1 MSDLFLPTLE
11 MMGLTFAIGFFVA
24 FIIKLI
30 ASAADSL
37 DFYSSHQQELLRLRR
52 IKKFRQKMELM
63 LHTPS
68 MHGNIFGNDTRED
81 YSRGVDRENE
91 KPRGYYHGV
100 SHGVS
105 KRNLVD
111 YFYPEDTHM
120 MYLEDA
126 SSQPLSII
134 VPNPWNKVAK
144 SIFSMISLCFWCRC
158 SF

>member
-37 DFYSSHQQELLRLRR
+37 DFYGSHQQELLRLHR
-52 IKKFRQKMELM
+52 IKKLRQKMELM
-63 LHTPS
+63 MHTS
-68 MHGNIFGNDTRED
+68 TMNENIFGNDTRND
-81 YSRGVDRENE
+81 FSQGVDRESE
-91 KPRGYYHGV
+91 KPQDYYHGV

-105 KRNLVD
+105 KKNLID
-111 YFYPEDTHM
+111 YFYPEDTHV

-126 SSQPLSII
+126 ISHRD
-134 VPNPWNKVAK
+134 NKNKTKK
-144 SIFSMISLCFWCRC
+144 SNETKNKD
-158 SF
+158 

>member
-63 LHTPS
+63 LH
-68 MHGNIFGNDTRED
+68 
-81 YSRGVDRENE
+81 
-91 KPRGYYHGV
+91 
-100 SHGVS
+100 
-105 KRNLVD
+105 LVD

-126 SSQPLSII
+126 ISHRD
-134 VPNPWNKVAK
+134 NKNK
-144 SIFSMISLCFWCRC
+144 TKKNNDTKNKD
-158 SF
+158 

>member
-37 DFYSSHQQELLRLRR
+37 DFYSSHQQELL
-52 IKKFRQKMELM
+52 

-126 SSQPLSII
+126 ISHRD
-134 VPNPWNKVAK
+134 NKNK
-144 SIFSMISLCFWCRC
+144 TKKNNDTKNKD
-158 SF
+158 

>member
-63 LHTPS
+63 LHTL
-68 MHGNIFGNDTRED
+68 HARKHL
-81 YSRGVDRENE
+81 RQRHA
-91 KPRGYYHGV
+91 R
-100 SHGVS
+100 
-105 KRNLVD
+105 RL
-111 YFYPEDTHM
+111 
-120 MYLEDA
+120 
-126 SSQPLSII
+126 QPGCG
-134 VPNPWNKVAK
+134 P
-144 SIFSMISLCFWCRC
+144 
-158 SF
+158 

>member
-52 IKKFRQKMELM
+52 IKKFRKKMELM

-68 MHGNIFGNDTRED
+68 MHGNIFGNDTNTTPNTNSTGLQIMANITRQIFKNQPTIITNA
-81 YSRGVDRENE
+81 SPNFCKKVRG
-91 KPRGYYHGV
+91 
-100 SHGVS
+100 
-105 KRNLVD
+105 
-111 YFYPEDTHM
+111 
-120 MYLEDA
+120 
-126 SSQPLSII
+126 LSDLI
-134 VPNPWNKVAK
+134 
-144 SIFSMISLCFWCRC
+144 
-158 SF
+158 

>member
-37 DFYSSHQQELLRLRR
+37 DFYSSHQQELLRLHR

-111 YFYPEDTHM
+111 YFYPQEQD
-120 MYLEDA
+120 
-126 SSQPLSII
+126 
-134 VPNPWNKVAK
+134 
-144 SIFSMISLCFWCRC
+144 
-158 SF
+158 

>member
-24 FIIKLI
+24 FVIKMI
-30 ASAADSL
+30 AVAADTFDSL
-37 DFYSSHQQELLRLRR
+37 DFYSSHQQELLRLHR

-111 YFYPEDTHM
+111 YFYPEDTLM

-126 SSQPLSII
+126 ISHRD
-134 VPNPWNKVAK
+134 NKNK
-144 SIFSMISLCFWCRC
+144 TKKNNDTKNKD
-158 SF
+158 

>member
-24 FIIKLI
+24 FIVKLI

-126 SSQPLSII
+126 ISHRD
-134 VPNPWNKVAK
+134 NKNK
-144 SIFSMISLCFWCRC
+144 TKKNNDTKNKD
-158 SF
+158 

>member
-52 IKKFRQKMELM
+52 IKKFRQKMEPDTTHP
-63 LHTPS
+63 LHARKHLRQRHARRLQPGAT
-68 MHGNIFGNDTRED
+68 MKR
-81 YSRGVDRENE
+81 

-105 KRNLVD
+105 KKNLVD
-111 YFYPEDTHM
+111 YFYPEDTHI

-126 SSQPLSII
+126 ISHRD
-134 VPNPWNKVAK
+134 NKNK
-144 SIFSMISLCFWCRC
+144 TKKNNDTENKD
-158 SF
+158 

>member
-1 MSDLFLPTLE
+1 MLTFYTTSE

-30 ASAADSL
+30 AGAADSL

-63 LHTPS
+63 IRTPS
-68 MHGNIFGNDTRED
+68 THENIFGNDTRED
-81 YSRGVDRENE
+81 FSRGVDRENE

-105 KRNLVD
+105 KKNLVD

-120 MYLEDA
+120 MYLEDV
-126 SSQPLSII
+126 IRHRD
-134 VPNPWNKVAK
+134 NKNK
-144 SIFSMISLCFWCRC
+144 TEKKNNTKNKN
-158 SF
+158 

>member
-37 DFYSSHQQELLRLRR
+37 DFYSSHQQELLRLHR

-68 MHGNIFGNDTRED
+68 MHGNIFGNDTREEP
-81 YSRGVDRENE
+81 GCG
-91 KPRGYYHGV
+91 P
-100 SHGVS
+100 
-105 KRNLVD
+105 
-111 YFYPEDTHM
+111 
-120 MYLEDA
+120 
-126 SSQPLSII
+126 
-134 VPNPWNKVAK
+134 
-144 SIFSMISLCFWCRC
+144 
-158 SF
+158 

>member
-1 MSDLFLPTLE
+1 MLTFYTTSE

-30 ASAADSL
+30 AGAADSL

-63 LHTPS
+63 IRTPS
-68 MHGNIFGNDTRED
+68 THENIFGNDTRED
-81 YSRGVDRENE
+81 FSRGVDRENE

-105 KRNLVD
+105 KKNLVD

-120 MYLEDA
+120 MYLEDV
-126 SSQPLSII
+126 IRHRD
-134 VPNPWNKVAK
+134 NKNK
-144 SIFSMISLCFWCRC
+144 TEKNNNTKNKN
-158 SF
+158 

>member
-37 DFYSSHQQELLRLRR
+37 DFYSSHQQELLRLHR

-63 LHTPS
+63 LHTPAVVFARVVAEDVS
-68 MHGNIFGNDTRED
+68 VHGG
-81 YSRGVDRENE
+81 GVDRENE

-111 YFYPEDTHM
+111 YFYPEDTLM

-126 SSQPLSII
+126 ISHRD
-134 VPNPWNKVAK
+134 NKNK
-144 SIFSMISLCFWCRC
+144 TKKNNDTKNKD
-158 SF
+158 